1 MVKKKL
7 LPVIAILIVVAF
19 LAGGCGTGEQDQG
32 EGAPTETTDEIKQLI
47 VAVDPDYNTFDPG
60 LAYELYGMM
69 VLNPVYETLVHFVDT
84 IDVPKYGIA
93 ESHEVSEDGLVYTF
107 KLRPGINFASGNPLT
122 SEDVKW
128 SIERM
133 ISLDGNGAFMA
144 KDIASIE
151 APDDETVIITLTE
164 PDASF
169 LVKLTYN
176 AFAAI
181 DSALAMEHGASNDA
195 QNDTAK
201 LWFDNNSAGS
211 GPYMIESYDP
221 AVEVVLVRNDNYW
234 GEAPYYDR
242 ISLKSIADPGTQLM
256 MLQKGDI
263 DIAFNLGPEHVKQ
276 LSGVEGVDIL
286 SAQSMTI
293 SFLLMNR
300 DPAVGGPM
308 ANPDVQKA
316 VRLALDYK
324 EIQAL
329 AGEGAVTP
337 VAPFQIGF
345 LGTVP
350 PRDPNTAR
358 DVEAAQALM
367 EQAGYPEGFSV
378 TLEVPTV
385 SVEGLDL
392 PTLAQKIQND
402 LLDIGITTEIVT
414 SDIMVALDPYR
425 SGQQAFSLWYWGPD
439 YPDPNNQL
447 AFLPGNSV
455 GLRANWTTEMNPELA
470 ELGRKTAVEVDP
482 DIRAQYLEEIQ
493 MMMDDDTA
501 FAMLLQFARQF
512 AVRDN
517 IEGADYIDPYRIDLR
532 QVREK

>member
-1 MVKKKL
+1 
-7 LPVIAILIVVAF
+7 
-19 LAGGCGTGEQDQG
+19 
-32 EGAPTETTDEIKQLI
+32 
-47 VAVDPDYNTFDPG
+47 
-60 LAYELYGMM
+60 
-69 VLNPVYETLVHFVDT
+69 
-84 IDVPKYGIA
+84 
-93 ESHEVSEDGLVYTF
+93 
-107 KLRPGINFASGNPLT
+107 
-122 SEDVKW
+122 
-128 SIERM
+128 
-133 ISLDGNGAFMA
+133 
-144 KDIASIE
+144 
-151 APDDETVIITLTE
+151 
-164 PDASF
+164 
-169 LVKLTYN
+169 
-176 AFAAI
+176 
-181 DSALAMEHGASNDA
+181 
-195 QNDTAK
+195 
-201 LWFDNNSAGS
+201 
-211 GPYMIESYDP
+211 
-221 AVEVVLVRNDNYW
+221 
-234 GEAPYYDR
+234 
-242 ISLKSIADPGTQLM
+242 
-256 MLQKGDI
+256 
-263 DIAFNLGPEHVKQ
+263 
-276 LSGVEGVDIL
+276 
-286 SAQSMTI
+286 
-293 SFLLMNR
+293 
-300 DPAVGGPM
+300 M